1 MFERFSE
8 ESISAILSAQEE
20 ARACGYKRVG
30 TETIL
35 LGIVGLSNHP
45 IAKAF
50 KRVGVDFKSV
60 KKAMLSIAPPDGRNI
75 HMTDIPF
82 TPRARALLEAAF
94 NEAVNR
100 GADLVDLNH
109 IAIALLKEG
118 GMAIKILD
126 SLNINKDELYRLI
139 EDSDAELELAGTA
152 SGPSREIK
160 GSYIS
165 EFCTDLT
172 KKAQEGKVDPLI
184 GRDKDLDRVIQ
195 ILGRRTKNNPV
206 LVGLPGVGKTSIVEG
221 LALRISEGDIPED
234 LRDKKVLS
242 LDLGLLISGTKFRGE
257 FEQRLN
263 GLISEISQNNGQ
275 VILSIDEVHTVIGA
289 GASEGSTDAS
299 NILKPALARG
309 QLQCIG
315 ATTLDEYK
323 KYIERDA
330 ALERRFQLVMVDEP
344 SVEDT
349 IDILEGIRNK
359 YERHH
364 RLTISDEAI
373 HAAAIMSARY
383 ISDRYLPDKAIDLI
397 DEAASRIRIDHSIK
411 YKNSLD
417 KDTKLKL
424 KDIYKNK
431 NIAVDTQDFTQA
443 SQLIDEEN
451 NIKYNSQLIE
461 PKPISKED
469 IAKVVG
475 AWTNIPVSKLTQS
488 ESDIFLNLE
497 DKLHEK
503 VIGQDDAVKALS
515 NALKRTKAG
524 LKNPKRPIGN
534 FLFSGP
540 TGSGKTH
547 LAKCLAEIVFGS
559 DKALIRIDMSEYMDR
574 HTTSKLIGSPPGFI
588 GYEEG
593 GQLTERVRRKPYS
606 VILFDEVEKAHP
618 DIFNTL
624 LQVLDVGI
632 LTDSQGRKVSFRN
645 CIIIM
650 TSNIGSSI
658 IQKGGSVV
666 GFDIGDN
673 PYDNIR
679 SMINEE
685 LKNFFRPEFINRI
698 DEIIVFN
705 HLNKKEVNSVADILL
720 EDVYKRLRDNYNIEL
735 ELTNA
740 FRQKLLEEGYDKE
753 YGARPMRRSI
763 VRLLEDSLA
772 DAILDG
778 RLSNNSKAVV
788 DLSKDGVVNIDV

>member
-540 TGSGKTH
+540 TGSGKTY